1 MTSAAQRAELQAK
14 IWKIA
19 NDVRGPVDGLDFK
32 HFMLSQSDDY
42 IYSNKKKG
50 MRLFTPLS

>member
-1 MTSAAQRAELQAK
+1 MTSESQRAELQAN